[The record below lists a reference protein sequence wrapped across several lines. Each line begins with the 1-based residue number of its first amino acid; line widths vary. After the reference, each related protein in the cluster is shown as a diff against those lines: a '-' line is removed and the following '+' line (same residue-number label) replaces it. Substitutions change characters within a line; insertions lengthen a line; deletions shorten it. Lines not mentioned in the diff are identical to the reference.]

1 MAKAAAA
8 KTEVLRLGPGYTI
21 ATLKANGYS
30 VNPDFLRLAEEHF
43 YSGLRKA
50 GFPER

>member
-8 KTEVLRLGPGYTI
+8 KTEVLRHVPGYTI
-21 ATLKANGYS
+21 AMLKSRGYS
-30 VNPDFLRLAEEHF
+30 LNPDYMELAEKHW

-50 GFPER
+50 GIPEK